1 MGMGEEKKVSK
12 PVIKQFIESPYH
24 SSRGG
29 AQISKI
35 ILHYT
40 DSGNVNGTIDWFK
53 NNPKKVSA
61 HYIVDKNGDIYQ
73 MVSDSYVANHC
84 KGDNLV
90 TIGIEHVARPG
101 DQLTHAQEQA
111 SVTLIRWLMNAY
123 NIPRDKITGHRFDPD
138 YSGGGTD
145 CPDCLFGE
153 PTQAALRAWVD
164 KHFA

>member
-1 MGMGEEKKVSK
+1 MDIVEKNEVPK

-73 MVSDSYVANHC
+73 MVRDSYVANHC

-90 TIGIEHVARPG
+90 TIGIEHVASPG

-111 SVTLIRWLMNAY
+111 SVTLIMWLMIAY

-138 YSGGGTD
+138 YNGGGTD

-153 PTQAALRAWVD
+153 PTLAALRAWVD